1 MGDPLTH
8 RQHRVLRSI
17 ERFIQDEGYTPSVR
31 EIGTAVGLAP
41 ATVQQHLEVLDRK
54 GYIRRSGN
62 SHGIEFV
69 SGGVPADLVNVPIVG
84 EIAAGAPIEAYEER
98 LDTIPVAIGM
108 ATSNECYALR
118 VRGDS
123 MIDDHICNGDIV
135 IVEPVDSVRDGEIAV
150 AMLPDG
156 SVTLKRVYR
165 ERGRV
170 RLQPANASMAPIFV
184 DRVHIRGRVS
194 ALVRP
199 A

>member
-1 MGDPLTH
+1 MADPLTQ
-8 RQHRVLRSI
+8 RQHRVLRTI

-31 EIGTAVGLAP
+31 EIGAAVGLAP

-69 SGGVPADLVNVPIVG
+69 SGGVPADVVNVPIVG
-84 EIAAGAPIEAYEER
+84 EIAAGEPIEAYEER

-108 ATSNECYALR
+108 AASDDAYALR

-123 MIDDHICNGDIV
+123 MIDDHICDGDIV
-135 IVEPVDSVRDGEIAV
+135 ILEPVDAVRDGEIAV
-150 AMLPDG
+150 AMIPDG
-156 SVTLKRVYR
+156 TVTLKRVFR

-170 RLQPANASMAPIFV
+170 RLQPANAKMAPMFV
-184 DRVHIRGRVS
+184 DRVRIRGRVS

>member
-1 MGDPLTH
+1 MADPLTQ
-8 RQHRVLRSI
+8 RQHRVLRTI
-17 ERFIQDEGYTPSVR
+17 ERFIQDQGYTPSVR
-31 EIGTAVGLAP
+31 EIGAAVGLAP

-69 SGGVPADLVNVPIVG
+69 SGGVPADVVNVPIVG
-84 EIAAGAPIEAYEER
+84 EIAAGEPIEAYEER

-108 ATSNECYALR
+108 AASDDAYALR

-123 MIDDHICNGDIV
+123 MIDDHICDGDIV
-135 IVEPVDSVRDGEIAV
+135 ILEPVDAVRDGEIAV
-150 AMLPDG
+150 AMIPDG
-156 SVTLKRVYR
+156 TVTLKRVFR

-170 RLQPANASMAPIFV
+170 RLQPANAKMAPMFV
-184 DRVHIRGRVS
+184 DRVRIRGRVS

>member
-1 MGDPLTH
+1 MADPLTQ
-8 RQHRVLRSI
+8 RQHRVLRTI

-31 EIGTAVGLAP
+31 EIGAAVGLAP

-69 SGGVPADLVNVPIVG
+69 SGGVPADVVNVPIVG
-84 EIAAGAPIEAYEER
+84 EIAAGEPIEAYEER

-108 ATSNECYALR
+108 AASDDAYALR

-123 MIDDHICNGDIV
+123 MIDDHICDGDIV
-135 IVEPVDSVRDGEIAV
+135 ILEPVDAVRDGEIAV
-150 AMLPDG
+150 AMIPDG
-156 SVTLKRVYR
+156 TVTLKRVYR

-170 RLQPANASMAPIFV
+170 RLQPANAKMAPMFV
-184 DRVHIRGRVS
+184 DRVRIRGRVS